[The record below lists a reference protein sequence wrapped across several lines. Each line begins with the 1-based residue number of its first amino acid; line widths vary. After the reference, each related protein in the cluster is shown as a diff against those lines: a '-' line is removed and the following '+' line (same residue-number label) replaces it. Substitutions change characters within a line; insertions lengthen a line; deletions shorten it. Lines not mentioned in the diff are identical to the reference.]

1 LTRKSLQPIVCC
13 LGDDVGGNP
22 TQFVLERA
30 FTDRALSD
38 WKLFS
43 AEIRNEQIGEALAA
57 FELLGIDSVLL
68 LTDPMRSLVL
78 GESLPVVA
86 QPLAKWCGRATLL
99 QRLTTDAVAEE
110 KPADNASAAAEA
122 EEVRRPTWEASYSAG
137 SAILQSI
144 LGSKSLGMNDPTAIK
159 ELSCLVLGDSPIARA
174 AVATLVH
181 AEISRVWWKVGESV
195 EALQDQAPPAIIE
208 LIQTS
213 IADNRLKISPE
224 LPDDTDITY
233 DTVLLTDDRGTRELE
248 KWLAREPSYS
258 NLGINSQGDSPGRR
272 DAQRIVYIRKDIFS
286 LSPSKLAAVETAQ
299 TIHETD
305 WLAKMLEE
313 DFLRFTGVAS
323 NPAVVRDA
331 LDEYLEL

>member
-43 AEIRNEQIGEALAA
+43 AEIRNEQISEALAA

-78 GESLPVVA
+78 DQSLPVLA

-99 QRLTTDAVAEE
+99 QRLTIEAVSEE
-110 KPADNASAAAEA
+110 KPADAASGAGD
-122 EEVRRPTWEASYSAG
+122 VRRPTWEASYSAG

-144 LGSKSLGMNDPTAIK
+144 LGSLSPGIKDLAAIK
-159 ELSCLVLGDSPIARA
+159 ELSCLILGDSPIARA

-181 AEISRVWWKVGESV
+181 ADVRQVWWKVGDSID
-195 EALQDQAPPAIIE
+195 ALQDRAPPAIIE
-208 LIQTS
+208 LLQTS
-213 IADNRLKISPE
+213 IAENRLKISHD
-224 LPDDTDITY
+224 LPDDSDLTY
-233 DTVLLTDDRGTRELE
+233 DTVVLADDRATRELE
-248 KWLAREPSYS
+248 KWLVREHSPSS
-258 NLGINSQGDSPGRR
+258 LSVTAEGDSPSRR
-272 DAQRIVYIRKDIFS
+272 DGERIVYIRKDIF
-286 LSPSKLAAVETAQ
+286 LLAPSKLAAIETAQ
-299 TIHETD
+299 TIRETD

-313 DFLRFTGVAS
+313 DFLRFTGVAP

>member
-1 LTRKSLQPIVCC
+1 MTRKSLQPIVCC

-30 FTDRALSD
+30 FTERALSD

-68 LTDPMRSLVL
+68 LTDPIRSTVL
-78 GESLPVVA
+78 DESLPVLA
-86 QPLAKWCGRATLL
+86 QPLAKWCGRASLL
-99 QRLTTDAVAEE
+99 QRLTIDSVAEE
-110 KPADNASAAAEA
+110 KPAEA
-122 EEVRRPTWEASYSAG
+122 VSGGGEVRRPTWEASYSAG

-144 LGSKSLGMNDPTAIK
+144 LGSLSAGTKDLAAIK
-159 ELSCLVLGDSPIARA
+159 ELSCFILGDSPIARA
-174 AVATLVH
+174 TVATLLH
-181 AEISRVWWKVGESV
+181 ADIRRVWWKVGDSID
-195 EALQDQAPPAIIE
+195 ALQDSAPPSIID
-208 LIQTS
+208 LLQTS
-213 IADNRLKISPE
+213 IAENRLKISHD
-224 LPDDTDITY
+224 LPDDSDFTY
-233 DTVLLTDDRGTRELE
+233 DTVVLADDRGTRELE
-248 KWLAREPSYS
+248 KWLGREHSPS
-258 NLGINSQGDSPGRR
+258 NLSVHSEGDSPSRSNGE
-272 DAQRIVYIRKDIFS
+272 RIVYIRKDVFS
-286 LSPSKLAAVETAQ
+286 LSPSKLAAIETAQ

-313 DFLRFTGVAS
+313 DFLRFTGVAP